1 MDPLNHEPPGLG
13 APDPIPSNPL
23 MARIIEAKER
33 RRRELAALPI
43 HEKVK
48 ILIQMQRM
56 IVPIVRDRDPRA
68 RVWEIP
74 GMEDENRH

>member
-1 MDPLNHEPPGLG
+1 MDELNDNLVPPE
-13 APDPIPSNPL
+13 
-23 MARIIEAKER
+23 MASVFEAKMER
-33 RRRELAALPI
+33 RRRLAALPI

-48 ILIQMQRM
+48 ILVRMQRM

-74 GMEDENRH
+74 GLDDDTPENR